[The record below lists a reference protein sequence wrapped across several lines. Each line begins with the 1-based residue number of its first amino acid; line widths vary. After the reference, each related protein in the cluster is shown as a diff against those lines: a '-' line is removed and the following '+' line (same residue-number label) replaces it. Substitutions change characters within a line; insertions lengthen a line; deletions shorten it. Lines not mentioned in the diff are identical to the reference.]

1 MASINVKRLRVAA
14 GFVIATLLV
23 GGIAVA
29 APADDIDTGDLYT
42 SKVLV
47 STHGLDLSSPV
58 DQALLQQRIE
68 RASRRVCGLFE
79 PGASSSSEAYI
90 ECHKAAIADA
100 SGQLKV
106 LVARATGGTLLATR

>member
-1 MASINVKRLRVAA
+1 MASINAKRLRATA

-23 GGIAVA
+23 GGVAVA
-29 APADDIDTGDLYT
+29 APADDVDT

-68 RASRRVCGLFE
+68 RASRRVCGWYE
-79 PGASSSSEAYI
+79 PGVSSSSNAYI
-90 ECHKAAIADA
+90 ECHRAAIADA
-100 SGQLKV
+100 SAQLKV
-106 LVARATGGTLLATR
+106 LVARATGATLLANK